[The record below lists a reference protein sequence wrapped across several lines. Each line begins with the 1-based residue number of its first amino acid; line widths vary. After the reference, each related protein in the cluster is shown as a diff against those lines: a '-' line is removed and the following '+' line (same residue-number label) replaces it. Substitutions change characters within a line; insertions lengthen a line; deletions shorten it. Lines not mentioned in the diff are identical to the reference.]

1 MKILNYL
8 FGIVDM
14 LYNQGKML
22 IIIKDAPKNFLLLK
36 DINFIS
42 HLNTSKNVNFA
53 LTNIS

>member
-14 LYNQGKML
+14 LYNQRKML